1 VENKLHQA
9 KQNPTKPIQLFVII
23 FKEKKWS
30 RFHMGILCQGPYWI
44 INELSIHKEPN
55 ALQVCWK
62 VKPVDTF
69 GEQA

>member
-9 KQNPTKPIQLFVII
+9 KQNPTKPIH
-23 FKEKKWS
+23 EKKKGS

-55 ALQVCWK
+55 ALQVLLESETC
-62 VKPVDTF
+62 
-69 GEQA
+69 